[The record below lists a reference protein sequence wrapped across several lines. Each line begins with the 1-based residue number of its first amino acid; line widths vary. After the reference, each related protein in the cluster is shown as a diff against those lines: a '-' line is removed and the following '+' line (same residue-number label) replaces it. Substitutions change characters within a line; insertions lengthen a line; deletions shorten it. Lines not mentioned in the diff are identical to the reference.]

1 MFNKLKFAAVSGLVL
16 SMGLAN
22 TAIAFEPGDWLVRA
36 GASVVDPK
44 SDNSDIV
51 SVDSATSFT
60 FNFTYMM
67 TDIWGVE
74 LFAAYPFEHDISL
87 LDGTK
92 VATTKQLPPTVSIQ
106 YHFMP
111 TSKFQPYIGV
121 GINYTNFFSEK
132 TMGPLEGT
140 NLSLGDSW
148 GFAGQIGFDV
158 MIGENWFLNVDG
170 RYMNIETKA
179 KLDGTSLG
187 TVKID
192 PMVYGASIG
201 FRF

>member
-1 MFNKLKFAAVSGLVL
+1 MLSKLKFAAVSALVL

>member
-1 MFNKLKFAAVSGLVL
+1 MLSKLKFAAVSGLVL

-36 GASVVDPK
+36 GATVVDPK

-74 LFAAYPFEHDISL
+74 LLAAYPFEHDISL

-111 TSKFQPYIGV
+111 TSKFQPYIGL

-179 KLDGTSLG
+179 KLDGNSLG

-192 PMVYGASIG
+192 PMVYGANIG

>member
-1 MFNKLKFAAVSGLVL
+1 MLSKLKFAAVTGLVL

-36 GASVVDPK
+36 GATVVDPK
-44 SDNSDIV
+44 SNNSDIV

-74 LFAAYPFEHDISL
+74 LLAAYPFEHDISL

-111 TSKFQPYIGV
+111 TSKFQPYVGV
-121 GINYTNFFSEK
+121 GLNYTNFFSEK
-132 TMGPLEGT
+132 TMGPLDGT

-148 GFAGQIGFDV
+148 GFAGQIGFDL

-179 KLDGTSLG
+179 KLDGNSLG

-192 PMVYGASIG
+192 PMTYGASIG

>member
-1 MFNKLKFAAVSGLVL
+1 MLSKLKFAAVTGLVL

-36 GASVVDPK
+36 GATVVDPK

-67 TDIWGVE
+67 TDVWGVE
-74 LFAAYPFEHDISL
+74 LLAAYPFEHDISL

-92 VATTKQLPPTVSIQ
+92 AATTKQLPPTVSIQ

-111 TSKFQPYIGV
+111 TSKFQPYVGV
-121 GINYTNFFSEK
+121 GLNYTNFFSEK
-132 TMGPLEGT
+132 TMGPLDGT

-148 GFAGQIGFDV
+148 GFAVQIGFDL

-179 KLDGTSLG
+179 KLDGNSLG

-192 PMVYGASIG
+192 PMTYGASIG

>member
-1 MFNKLKFAAVSGLVL
+1 MLSKLKFAAVSGLVL

-36 GASVVDPK
+36 GATVVDPK

-74 LFAAYPFEHDISL
+74 LLAAYPFEHDISL

-106 YHFMP
+106 YHFMS
-111 TSKFQPYIGV
+111 TSKFQPYIGL

-179 KLDGTSLG
+179 KLDGNSLG

-192 PMVYGASIG
+192 PMVYGANIG